1 MTNKIQILWVDDEID
16 LLTPYFQFLNGKGYH
31 LSSVSNGNDAIEL
44 IQNNLYDLVLLDE
57 NMPGMSGLQV
67 LNEIKKIKPQLP
79 VIMVTKSEEENI
91 MDSAIG
97 SNIADYLIKPFNPN
111 QLLLSIKKVFDKV
124 KLISEK
130 SLQQYQSEFNQLS
143 QQITFAEDLDDWKK
157 IYKNIIYFEKQLEQA
172 GNVEMQGV
180 LQSQR
185 IEANH
190 AFCKYIKNNYI
201 QWFSDIKKPL
211 PLISANL
218 LIKKYFP
225 LLKTEPKLALIL
237 IDNLRYDHWE
247 AISKYFYNDFNI
259 ETDLYLSILPT
270 TTSYARNALFSGLMP
285 SEIEKIFPEIWKN
298 DDDEGLKNLYEEDL
312 LKKQCS
318 RLGIT
323 EPFFFKKII
332 ANQDG
337 RNFLENIHNTLQ
349 KHKQGVIIYNF
360 IDILSH
366 SQTESRTMRELAN
379 TDESYRSIVA
389 SWFEHSPLYE
399 IMKKLAEEK
408 YTLFVTTDHGSI
420 RVEKPIKVIGERNLN
435 TNLRYKQGRNMN
447 YNPKEVF
454 ELKDPSKAYLPKTMV
469 TSSYIF
475 ATQNDF
481 FVYPNNYSQ
490 HVGMYRNTFQHGGVS
505 MDEML
510 IPFSILKAK
519 Q

>member
-1 MTNKIQILWVDDEID
+1 MNNKFRILWVDDEID
-16 LLTPYFQFLNGKGYH
+16 LLTPYFQFLNNKGYH

-44 IQNNLYDLVLLDE
+44 IRNNLFDLVLLDE
-57 NMPGMSGLQV
+57 NMPGMSGLQL
-67 LNEIKKIKPQLP
+67 LNEIKKIRPQLP

-111 QLLLSIKKVFDKV
+111 QLLLAIKKVFDKV

-130 SLQQYQSEFNQLS
+130 SLQQYQNEFNQLS
-143 QQITFAEDLDDWKK
+143 QQITFAEDIDDWKK
-157 IYKNIIYFEKQLEQA
+157 IYININYFEKQLEQA
-172 GNVEMQGV
+172 GNAEMREV
-180 LQSQR
+180 LQAQR

-190 AFCKYIKNNYI
+190 SFCKYIKNNYI
-201 QWFSDIKKPL
+201 QWFSDTKKPL

-225 LLKTEPKLALIL
+225 LLKTESKLALIL

-298 DDDEGLKNLYEEDL
+298 DDDEGLKNLYEENL
-312 LKKQCS
+312 LKKQCL
-318 RLGIT
+318 RFGIT

-332 ANQDG
+332 TNQDG
-337 RNFLENIHNTLQ
+337 RNFLENIHNTLRNY
-349 KHKQGVIIYNF
+349 KQGVVIYNF

-366 SQTESRTMRELAN
+366 SQTESKTMRELAN
-379 TDESYRSIVA
+379 TDESYRSLVS
-389 SWFEHSPLYE
+389 SWFEHSPLFE

-420 RVEKPIKVIGERNLN
+420 RVEKPIKIIGERNLN

-454 ELKDPSKAYLPKTMV
+454 EIKDPSKVYLPKSMV

-481 FVYPNNYSQ
+481 FAYPNNYS
-490 HVGMYRNTFQHGGVS
+490 HYVEMYRNTFQHGGVS

-510 IPFSILKAK
+510 IPYSILKAK
-519 Q
+519 L